1 MRPAISRIACGRA
14 LFVKVSII
22 RFKVQGFVV
31 ECRIGNLKKFRGWA
45 EDVQWRLRGKRLEM
59 KRYMTRF

>member
-1 MRPAISRIACGRA
+1 MRPAISHIACGRA

-31 ECRIGNLKKFRGWA
+31 ECRIGNLEKFR
-45 EDVQWRLRGKRLEM
+45 VWRRTCNGDYEGRNWK
-59 KRYMTRF
+59 